1 MVEDFVQELGVN
13 ARIRRQPV
21 PQAEI
26 QQHLRSMHLNLYV
39 TLSECCPMLP
49 LESLAEGVP
58 CLLGP
63 NSHLFDDSAYL
74 RSRLV
79 VDYPERN
86 EIIAHYIRQALT
98 ERDDIVAAYRRW
110 APKYWQRVQDSV
122 ADFLDLPSAVVE
134 MPVAA

>member
-1 MVEDFVQELGVN
+1 
-13 ARIRRQPV
+13 
-21 PQAEI
+21 
-26 QQHLRSMHLNLYV
+26 MHLNLYV

-74 RSRLV
+74 HSRLV

-86 EIIAHYIRQALT
+86 EIIAHYIRQALA
-98 ERDDIVAAYRRW
+98 EREDIVAAYRRW
-110 APKYWQRVQDSV
+110 APKYWMRSQQSV
-122 ADFLDLPSAVVE
+122 VEFLDAPGAELAMHE
-134 MPVAA
+134 AA